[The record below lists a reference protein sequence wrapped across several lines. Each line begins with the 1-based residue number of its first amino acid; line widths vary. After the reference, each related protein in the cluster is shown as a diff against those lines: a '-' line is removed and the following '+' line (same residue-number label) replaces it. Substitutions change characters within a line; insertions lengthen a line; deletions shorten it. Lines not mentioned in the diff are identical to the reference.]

1 MTEPAEPEPTPLE
14 RLQAAQQAFA
24 DLNRL
29 LPQGVAGFQMPAEAQ
44 MAASVDAMARLLLS
58 KGLISEAEF
67 VEAKTLRLAEL
78 TEEMVAQVQEL
89 KRRSLGVVVPGGGAA

>member
-1 MTEPAEPEPTPLE
+1 MTEPAATEPTSLE

-29 LPQGVAGFQMPAEAQ
+29 LPQGVAGFQVPAEAQ
-44 MAASVDAMARLLLS
+44 MAASVDAVARILLA
-58 KGLISEAEF
+58 KGIISEAEF

-78 TEEMVAQVQEL
+78 TEEMVAQVREL
-89 KRRSLGVVVPGGGAA
+89 KRRSLGLVVPGGAAA